1 VFEKVAEVS
10 GAAFSPGNGALDV
23 TDSIG
28 GMAMSRMKAVTRF
41 VVTVLVLVF
50 LFGASRPSALAA
62 APDPVLQ
69 WIGIMN
75 DAVLAGGTSPF
86 FTSRTTAMVSAS
98 VFDAVNGI
106 DPRFQPLHVRP
117 NAPGGA
123 SQRAAAIQ
131 AAYAILALAYPIQ
144 VPALTTQLNASLS
157 RLALTES
164 AQSISDG
171 AAWGQTVADAI
182 WAWRQT
188 DGFAPPPPPFEGVL
202 GIVGTPAAIG
212 YWRPTPPSN
221 APGAGTQ
228 LATMTPWVLVR
239 ASQFR
244 LPPPYSLDSAQYA
257 TDLDETKTMGAFS
270 GSPRTADQSELALFW
285 QSNTPLTWNRIAAQI
300 SAERGLSF
308 HENVRL
314 FALLNVT
321 MADAVIACWDSKYRY
336 SFWRPITAIRE
347 GLTPADA
354 DSTWEPWLDFFPPG
368 TPAFP
373 EYPSAHGSIS
383 GSAAFILASTFGDNT
398 SFTVTSESRPGT
410 RSFSSFSSAISE
422 ISDARVFGGIHFRTS
437 CNLGN
442 TLGRNVANFIARHAM
457 HAQGDDHYDQ

>member
-1 VFEKVAEVS
+1 
-10 GAAFSPGNGALDV
+10 
-23 TDSIG
+23 
-28 GMAMSRMKAVTRF
+28 MSRMRAVTSF
-41 VVTVLVLVF
+41 VVTMLVLVF
-50 LFGASRPSALAA
+50 LLGASGPSAVAA
-62 APDPVLQ
+62 TPDLVLQ

-75 DAVLAGGTSPF
+75 DAALAGGTSPF
-86 FTSRTTAMVSAS
+86 FTSRIAAMVSAS

-106 DPRFQPLHVRP
+106 DPRFQALHVRP
-117 NAPGGA
+117 NAPDGA

-131 AAYAILALAYPIQ
+131 AAYVILVDAYPGQ
-144 VPALTTQLNASLS
+144 STALTNQLNASLET
-157 RLALTES
+157 LALTENT
-164 AQSISDG
+164 QSIAAG
-171 AAWGQTVADAI
+171 IAWGQAVADAI

-188 DGFAPPPPPFEGVL
+188 DGFAPAPPPFEGVL
-202 GIVGTPAAIG
+202 GIVGTPAAVG
-212 YWRPTPPSN
+212 YWRPTPPLN
-221 APGAGTQ
+221 APGAGVQ

-244 LPPPYSLDSAQYA
+244 LPPPYLLTSAQYA
-257 TDLDETKTMGAFS
+257 ADLNETKTMGALS

-285 QSNTPLTWNRIAAQI
+285 QSNTPLTWNRVAAQI

-308 HENVRL
+308 HENVQL

-354 DSTWEPWLDFFPPG
+354 DPTWEPWLDFFKPG

-373 EYPSAHGSIS
+373 EYPSAHASIS
-383 GSAAFILASTFGDNT
+383 GSAAFVLASIFGDNT

-410 RSFSSFSSAISE
+410 RSFSSFSNAVSE
-422 ISDARVFGGIHFRTS
+422 IADARVFGGIHFRTS
-437 CNLGN
+437 CDLGN
-442 TLGRNVANFIARHAM
+442 TLGRAVANFVATHAM
-457 HAQGDDHYDQ
+457 RPLE

>member
-1 VFEKVAEVS
+1 
-10 GAAFSPGNGALDV
+10 
-23 TDSIG
+23 
-28 GMAMSRMKAVTRF
+28 
-41 VVTVLVLVF
+41 
-50 LFGASRPSALAA
+50 
-62 APDPVLQ
+62 
-69 WIGIMN
+69 
-75 DAVLAGGTSPF
+75 
-86 FTSRTTAMVSAS
+86 MVSAS

-117 NAPGGA
+117 NAPDGA

-131 AAYAILALAYPIQ
+131 ASFAILAHAYPVQ
-144 VPALTTQLNASLS
+144 VPALTTQLNASLYT
-157 RLALTES
+157 LALTENAQAIS
-164 AQSISDG
+164 AG
-171 AAWGQTVADAI
+171 VAWGQTVADAI

-202 GIVGTPAAIG
+202 GIVGTPAAVG
-212 YWRPTPPSN
+212 YWRPTPPLN

-244 LPPPYSLDSAQYA
+244 LPPPYALDSAQYA
-257 TDLDETKTMGAFS
+257 ADLNETKTMGAFS

-285 QSNTPLTWNRIAAQI
+285 QSNTPLTWDRVAAQI

-308 HENVRL
+308 HENVHL

-354 DSTWEPWLDFFPPG
+354 EPTWEPWLDFFKPG

-373 EYPSAHGSIS
+373 EYPSAHASIS
-383 GSAAFILASTFGDNT
+383 GSAAFILASIFGDNT

-410 RSFSSFSSAISE
+410 RSFSSFSSAVSE
-422 ISDARVFGGIHFRTS
+422 IADARVFGGIHFRTS
-437 CNLGN
+437 CDLGN
-442 TLGRNVANFIARHAM
+442 TLGRAVANFVATHAM
-457 HAQGDDHYDQ
+457 RLLE

>member
-1 VFEKVAEVS
+1 MKKFSRITSVCALLLI
-10 GAAFSPGNGALDV
+10 GIAATPS
-23 TDSIG
+23 
-28 GMAMSRMKAVTRF
+28 
-41 VVTVLVLVF
+41 
-50 LFGASRPSALAA
+50 PSAAA
-62 APDPVLQ
+62 PPDPVLE
-69 WIGIMN
+69 WINIMN
-75 DAVLAGGTSPF
+75 DTVLAGGTPPF
-86 FTSRTTAMVSAS
+86 FTSRIAAMVSAS

-106 DPRFQPLHVRP
+106 DPRYRPIHVPP
-117 NAPGGA
+117 NAPDGA
-123 SQRAAAIQ
+123 SPRAAAIE
-131 AAYAILALAYPIQ
+131 AAYVILADAYPMQ
-144 VPALTTQLNASLS
+144 ASALTTQVKASLAA
-157 RLALTES
+157 LALTES
-164 AQSISDG
+164 AQSISHG

-182 WAWRQT
+182 WAWRLT
-188 DGFAPPPPPFEGVL
+188 DGNAPPPPPFEGVL
-202 GIVGTPAAIG
+202 GIVGTPAAMG
-212 YWRPTPPSN
+212 YWRPTPPPN

-257 TDLDETKTMGAFS
+257 ADLNETKTMGAFS

-285 QSNTPLTWNRIAAQI
+285 QSNTPLTWNRVAAQI

-308 HENVRL
+308 HENVHL

-354 DSTWEPWLDFFPPG
+354 DPTWEPWLDFFPPG

-373 EYPSAHGSIS
+373 EYPSAHSSIS

-410 RSFSSFSSAISE
+410 RSFSSFSSAVSE
-422 ISDARVFGGIHFRTS
+422 IADARVFGGIHFRTS
-437 CNLGN
+437 CVLGN
-442 TLGRNVANFIARHAM
+442 TLGSTVADYVSRHAIRPL
-457 HAQGDDHYDQ
+457 YDE

>member
-1 VFEKVAEVS
+1 
-10 GAAFSPGNGALDV
+10 
-23 TDSIG
+23 
-28 GMAMSRMKAVTRF
+28 MSRMRAVTSF
-41 VVTVLVLVF
+41 VVTMLALVF
-50 LFGASRPSALAA
+50 LLGASGPSAVAA
-62 APDPVLQ
+62 TPDLVLQ

-75 DAVLAGGTSPF
+75 DAALAGGTSPF
-86 FTSRTTAMVSAS
+86 FTSRIAAMVSAS

-106 DPRFQPLHVRP
+106 DPRFQALHVRP
-117 NAPGGA
+117 NAPDGA

-131 AAYAILALAYPIQ
+131 AAYVILVDAYPGQ
-144 VPALTTQLNASLS
+144 STALTNQLNASLET
-157 RLALTES
+157 LALTENT
-164 AQSISDG
+164 QSIAAG
-171 AAWGQTVADAI
+171 VAWGQAVADAI

-188 DGFAPPPPPFEGVL
+188 DGFAPAPPPFEGVL
-202 GIVGTPAAIG
+202 GIVGTPAAVG
-212 YWRPTPPSN
+212 YWRPTPPLN
-221 APGAGTQ
+221 APGAGVQ

-244 LPPPYSLDSAQYA
+244 LPPPYLLTSAQYA
-257 TDLDETKTMGAFS
+257 ADLNETKTMGALS

-285 QSNTPLTWNRIAAQI
+285 QSNTPLTWNRVAAQI

-308 HENVRL
+308 HENVQL

-354 DSTWEPWLDFFPPG
+354 DPTWEPWLDFFKPG

-373 EYPSAHGSIS
+373 EYPSAHASIS
-383 GSAAFILASTFGDNT
+383 GSAAFVLASIFGDNT

-410 RSFSSFSSAISE
+410 RSFSSFSNAVSE
-422 ISDARVFGGIHFRTS
+422 IADARVFGGIHFRTS
-437 CNLGN
+437 CDLGN
-442 TLGRNVANFIARHAM
+442 TLGRAVANFVATHAM
-457 HAQGDDHYDQ
+457 RPLE

>member
-1 VFEKVAEVS
+1 MKKFFRIATGCALLLSSMAAMPRLAVA
-10 GAAFSPGNGALDV
+10 AP
-23 TDSIG
+23 
-28 GMAMSRMKAVTRF
+28 
-41 VVTVLVLVF
+41 
-50 LFGASRPSALAA
+50 
-62 APDPVLQ
+62 PDPVLQ
-69 WIGIMN
+69 WINIMN
-75 DAVLAGGTSPF
+75 NTVLADGTSPF
-86 FTSRTTAMVSAS
+86 FTSRIAAMVSAS

-106 DPRFQPLHVRP
+106 DPRFHPLHVPP
-117 NAPGGA
+117 NAPDNA

-131 AAYAILALAYPIQ
+131 AAYVILADAYPAQ
-144 VPALTTQLNASLS
+144 SAALTAQLNASLGA
-157 RLALTES
+157 LALKEN
-164 AQSISDG
+164 AKSIAAG
-171 AAWGQTVADAI
+171 VAWGQNVADAI

-202 GIVGTPAAIG
+202 SIAGTPAAIG
-212 YWRPTPPSN
+212 YWRPTPPPN

-257 TDLDETKTMGAFS
+257 ADLSETKTLGAFS

-285 QSNTPLTWNRIAAQI
+285 QSNTPLTWNRVAAEI

-308 HENVRL
+308 HENVHL
-314 FALLNVT
+314 FAVLNVT

-354 DSTWEPWLDFFPPG
+354 DPTWEPWLDFFPPG

-373 EYPSAHGSIS
+373 EYPSAHASIS

-410 RSFSSFSSAISE
+410 RSFSSFSSAVSE
-422 ISDARVFGGIHFRTS
+422 IADARVFGGIHFRTS
-437 CNLGN
+437 CVLGN
-442 TLGRNVANFIARHAM
+442 TLGSTVADYVSRHAIRPLY
-457 HAQGDDHYDQ
+457 DD